1 MENFDQKN
9 KAYKYSGRQK
19 KSLASKV
26 LRGLKLFC
34 YPAGEKNFKFK
45 YQLES
50 GNYTTF

>member
-19 KSLASKV
+19 KEFSVKGV
-26 LRGLKLFC
+26 KGLKLFC
-34 YPAGEKNFKFK
+34 YPAGEKIFKFK